1 MQVQVKEWG
10 NSQGI
15 RLPKEVLKSAGITLN
30 DCLDVMVSNGVI
42 TLAKS
47 FRHKTLE
54 DRAAEFEGKLM
65 LDGEDDWGAPVGREV
80 W

>member
-1 MQVQVKEWG
+1 MIAQVKTWG

-15 RLPKEVLKSAGITLN
+15 RLPKDLLEGIGIHLN
-30 DCLDVMVSNGVI
+30 DFLNIEVQGENIVL
-42 TLAKS
+42 TKT

-54 DRAAEFEGKLM
+54 ERAAEFEGKI
-65 LDGEDDWGAPVGREV
+65 GPYEEFEWGGPVGRER